1 MRGLRSDSQ
10 LPRNLFHAVAV
21 DIFPL
26 QRIAVVRRQSVQRHL
41 DQPRH
46 LKSSIVFLRLSCG
59 RRLQRIHGSLQ
70 IRRIFR
76 ENDGLAVSRQSFE
89 VIVQLMP
96 AYRAQP
102 GEQRSLASVGMQL
115 LNRLR
120 KRDVNNLPGGI
131 QVIAQPRT
139 SKAVQP
145 REIAVEEFMEGLPI
159 MCQEAFYQSLILK
172 PLVHVRRSLPY
183 CSSCI
188 R

>member
-26 QRIAVVRRQSVQRHL
+26 QRVAVVRRQSVQRHL

-46 LKSSIVFLRLSCG
+46 LKASIVILGLTCG

-76 ENDGLAVSRQSFE
+76 EYDVLAVSRQSFE
-89 VIVQLMP
+89 VIVQLTP

-102 GEQRSLASVGMQL
+102 REQRGLASVGMQL
-115 LNRLR
+115 LNGLR

-131 QVIAQPRT
+131 QVIAKEHGIRT
-139 SKAVQP
+139 IIDLRTAEDAEAIEAERLALADSDLTYIHLPMRHDPA
-145 REIAVEEFMEGLPI
+145 EET
-159 MCQEAFYQSLILK
+159 
-172 PLVHVRRSLPY
+172 R
-183 CSSCI
+183 
-188 R
+188 